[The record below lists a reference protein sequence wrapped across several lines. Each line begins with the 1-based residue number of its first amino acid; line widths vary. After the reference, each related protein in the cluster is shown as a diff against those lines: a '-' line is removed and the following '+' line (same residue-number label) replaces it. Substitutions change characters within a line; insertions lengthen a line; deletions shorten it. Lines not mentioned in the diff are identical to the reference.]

1 MLGRETCDQY
11 RRTKGEIINKLVAF
25 DYGFAEGSISAPEGS
40 EMHFYRPTVLIVF
53 NQLHVPGSLSRR

>member
-11 RRTKGEIINKLVAF
+11 RRIKGENINKPKALTH
-25 DYGFAEGSISAPEGS
+25 GFAAGSISVPEGS
-40 EMHFYRPTVLIVF
+40 KTHFCRPTVLIVF